1 MNNKEHVLLCVLG
14 RTSCGK
20 DTLVNKLCER
30 TGLTAITSY
39 TTRPRRSNEGNTHIF
54 STRDE
59 YEQMQA
65 DGNVAA
71 YTEIS
76 GNIYWTTIDQL
87 YDHSVYIIDYKGI
100 ETLRKLN
107 LPNLRLVTIFINT
120 PDNVRKERALNQRGD
135 DRLVFMKRDMAERD
149 QFRTMLRNADFDYA
163 ISNID
168 VAKAYSVL
176 RWISTVEGAWNNG
189 NKETTYNVEDSN

>member
-1 MNNKEHVLLCVLG
+1 MDREHVLLCIMG

-39 TTRPRRSNEGNTHIF
+39 TTRPRRTNEGDTHIF
-54 STRDE
+54 STRE
-59 YEQMQA
+59 KYEQMQA

-71 YTEIS
+71 YTEIA
-76 GNIYWTTIDQL
+76 GNIYWTTIEQL
-87 YDHSVYIIDYKGI
+87 YEHSVYIIDPRGVD
-100 ETLRKLN
+100 TLRKLD
-107 LPNLRLVTIFINT
+107 LPNFRIVTVYINT
-120 PDNVRKERALNQRGD
+120 PDDVRKERALNKRGD
-135 DRLVFMKRDMAERD
+135 DRLIFMKRDMAERD
-149 QFRTMLRNADFDYA
+149 QFRMMLRNADFDYA

-176 RWISTVEGAWNNG
+176 RWIATVEGAWKNNL
-189 NKETTYNVEDSN
+189 EEEIE

>member
-20 DTLVNKLCER
+20 DTLVQKLCER
-30 TGLTAITSY
+30 TGMTAITSY

-54 STRDE
+54 STREE

-71 YTEIS
+71 YTEIA
-76 GNIYWTTIDQL
+76 GNIYWTTINQL
-87 YDHSVYIIDYKGI
+87 YEHSVYIIDYKGI
-100 ETLRKLN
+100 ETLRQLN
-107 LPNLRLVTIFINT
+107 IPNLRLVTVYINT
-120 PDNVRKERALNQRGD
+120 PDDIRKDRALNKRGD
-135 DRLVFMKRDMAERD
+135 DRSTFMKRDLAERD
-149 QFRTMLRNADFDYA
+149 QFRTMLRSADFDYA

-168 VAKAYSVL
+168 AAKAYSVL
-176 RWISTVEGAWNNG
+176 RWISQVEGVWKNNLEG
-189 NKETTYNVEDSN
+189 EV

>member
-1 MNNKEHVLLCVLG
+1 MDNKEHVLLCVMG

-20 DTLVNKLCER
+20 DTLVQKLCER

-39 TTRPRRSNEGNTHIF
+39 TTRPRRNNEGDTHIF
-54 STRDE
+54 STRDV
-59 YEQMQA
+59 YEQILA
-65 DGNVAA
+65 NGNVAA
-71 YTEIS
+71 YTEIA
-76 GNIYWTTIDQL
+76 GNIYWTTIEQL
-87 YDHSVYIIDYKGI
+87 YEHSVYIIDYKGI

-120 PDNVRKERALNQRGD
+120 PDDIRKDRALNKRGD
-135 DRLVFMKRDMAERD
+135 DRLAFMKRDVAERD
-149 QFRTMLRNADFDYA
+149 QFRAMLRNADFDYA

-176 RWISTVEGAWNNG
+176 RWISQIEGVWKNSL
-189 NKETTYNVEDSN
+189 KEESEC

>member
-1 MNNKEHVLLCVLG
+1 MENKEHVLLCILG

-39 TTRPRRSNEGNTHIF
+39 TTRPRRNNEGDTHIF
-54 STRDE
+54 STKE
-59 YEQMQA
+59 VYEQIQA
-65 DGNVAA
+65 KGNVAA
-71 YTEIS
+71 YTEIA
-76 GNIYWTTIDQL
+76 GNVYWTTIDQL
-87 YDHSVYIIDYKGI
+87 YEHSVYIIDYKGI
-100 ETLRKLN
+100 ETLRQLN

-120 PDNVRKERALNQRGD
+120 PDDVRKERALNKRGD
-135 DRLVFMKRDMAERD
+135 DRLTFMKRDMAERD

-176 RWISTVEGAWNNG
+176 RWIATVEGAWKNNIEE
-189 NKETTYNVEDSN
+189 NAE

>member
-1 MNNKEHVLLCVLG
+1 MENKEHVLLCIMG

-20 DTLVNKLCER
+20 DTLVQKLCER

-39 TTRPRRSNEGNTHIF
+39 TTRPRRNGEGDTHVF
-54 STRDE
+54 SAKE
-59 YEQMQA
+59 AYEQMQSE
-65 DGNVAA
+65 GNVAA

-87 YDHSVYIIDYKGI
+87 YEHSIYIIDYKGI
-100 ETLRKLN
+100 ETLRQLN
-107 LPNLRLVTIFINT
+107 LPNLRLVTVFINT
-120 PDNVRKERALNQRGD
+120 PDDIRKDRALNKRGD
-135 DRLVFMKRDMAERD
+135 EKLTFMKRDMAERD
-149 QFRTMLRNADFDYA
+149 QFRTMLRSADFDYA

-176 RWISTVEGAWNNG
+176 RWISQVEGVWQNNL
-189 NKETTYNVEDSN
+189 KEEVE